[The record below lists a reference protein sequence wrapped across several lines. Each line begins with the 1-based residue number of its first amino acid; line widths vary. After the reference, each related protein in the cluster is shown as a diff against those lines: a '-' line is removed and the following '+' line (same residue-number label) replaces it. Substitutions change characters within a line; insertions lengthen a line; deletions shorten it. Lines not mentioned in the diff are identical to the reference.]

1 MIVTPPTTSL
11 KSILKNK
18 NQTAPVDYESPKK
31 LPVTSN
37 EIRAA
42 MTSSPSNPESP
53 EHRYSTRE
61 SPGNKKKAGDLTQ
74 ANEPV
79 INPRT
84 RRVKRK
90 LTSEFNP
97 TKNDNP
103 KTHNSPREVQTPN
116 NETHKPDQ
124 DEDWIHTNKQL
135 NEIAITDP
143 ETSEKCKPIFSAIHL
158 KKKRKMLFAPM
169 DFNNLSVDALVDS
182 GALVNCLPESEL
194 QKIKSVSPDNILKE
208 IDPPAFKLQV
218 ANGDIETPT
227 KTVQLQF
234 ELGDWTFKETFIVAT
249 KMTGPILGLTF
260 LKNNSAIQDV
270 SQALLHFPHL
280 TYAITA
286 ENNETVS
293 RHHKVTIK
301 NQLTIMPD
309 QCITIE
315 AGINLRTITNTTG
328 IIHPTEQYSGEHH
341 LVVASS
347 LSTVTNSKI
356 EIRVTNTSPNPFTLK
371 KNANVAEFT
380 ILSPQEAKQL
390 HPLNS
395 AALKVLAED
404 NTEQASEYV
413 NELLKSSEKPQTTQN
428 FWFPTPNN
436 PGDPASHT
444 PIQSRILREIE
455 ELENIQKLN
464 PHNSPEDRAAFLAN
478 FKWTD
483 SQLGDADKKDMEE
496 ILVEYND
503 IFARHRLDIGINNDF
518 KIKLTPKSEQPAI

>member
-1 MIVTPPTTSL
+1 MHTNLLSH
-11 KSILKNK
+11 
-18 NQTAPVDYESPKK
+18 SPKK
-31 LPVTSN
+31 
-37 EIRAA
+37 
-42 MTSSPSNPESP
+42 
-53 EHRYSTRE
+53 
-61 SPGNKKKAGDLTQ
+61 
-74 ANEPV
+74 
-79 INPRT
+79 
-84 RRVKRK
+84 
-90 LTSEFNP
+90 
-97 TKNDNP
+97 
-103 KTHNSPREVQTPN
+103 
-116 NETHKPDQ
+116 ET
-124 DEDWIHTNKQL
+124 EDAL
-135 NEIAITDP
+135 
-143 ETSEKCKPIFSAIHL
+143 
-158 KKKRKMLFAPM
+158 RPM

-182 GALVNCLPESEL
+182 GAPVNCLPENEL

-208 IDPPAFKLQV
+208 MDPPAFKLQV

-260 LKNNSAIQDV
+260 LDV

-280 TYAITA
+280 TYAIA
-286 ENNETVS
+286 ADDNETVS

-328 IIHPTEQYSGEHH
+328 IIDPTEQYSGEHQ

-347 LSTVTNSKI
+347 LSTVSNSKI
-356 EIRVTNTSPNPFTLK
+356 EIRVTNTSPKPFTLK
-371 KNANVAEFT
+371 KNSNVAEFT

-404 NTEQASEYV
+404 NTEQALEYV
-413 NELLKSSEKPQTTQN
+413 KEPLKSSEKPQTTQH
-428 FWFPTPNN
+428 FWFPTPDN
-436 PGDPASHT
+436 PGDPATHT
-444 PIQSRILREIE
+444 PIQSRIFREIE

-464 PHNSPEDRAAFLAN
+464 PHNSPEDRAAFLSN

-483 SQLGDADKKDMEE
+483 SQLGDEDKKDIEE

-518 KIKLTPKSEQPAI
+518 KKNSPPNQSNLRTHKVYHAQSI